1 MKLHNRTDIQ
11 FVQHGDKSYK
21 CEICGKESKLLVN
34 HEKHKKTHSDQK
46 EFTCDMCAKGFRTIR
61 SLKTHLFKQHGVDFD
76 EKEKSSMLKDI
87 ERRPKMKPVDPEC
100 LKCNRKTFRN
110 IEDFNDHVLICYG
123 RRLLSIDFICNKK
136 NCSRKKW
143 NSAEVLHYHLFS
155 GHFSQRLAKVEM
167 VKIPKSAFFLLDL
180 KYT

>member
-1 MKLHNRTDIQ
+1 
-11 FVQHGDKSYK
+11 
-21 CEICGKESKLLVN
+21 
-34 HEKHKKTHSDQK
+34 
-46 EFTCDMCAKGFRTIR
+46 MCAKGFRTIR

-167 VKIPKSAFFLLDL
+167 VKIRNPDFSYWIWSTPRGLVVRPRSFCWIPVMSWEIRFFENFLWYHTSERKNCIFENRL
-180 KYT
+180 KIIH